1 MADSARRPRLRPP
14 TCRGASRAC
23 KRVDA
28 FGAPAGNAER
38 SRVRNAAL
46 SFPSR
51 RAAGSGSATR
61 SRPIPSRRC
70 PALGR
75 AFRSFRTFPEVS
87 GRFRTYSTWR
97 GGAPLAAPRRRRDS
111 AHSPAPRARRPICG
125 PYAGVRLHT
134 WRAPVDAAQR
144 RMPTRTCAA
153 ARAGHGRCE
162 HAPRLR
168 AGHAEARRRR

>member
-14 TCRGASRAC
+14 ACRGASRAC

-75 AFRSFRTFPEVS
+75 AFRVS
-87 GRFRTYSTWR
+87 GRFRKFPDVSGRIARGAEVPRWLRHVGAGTRLTPRHPERGGPYAAHMRACACTRGAASHADTHVRCSAGWTRSMRTRTSASSRTR
-97 GGAPLAAPRRRRDS
+97 GGAAAALAA
-111 AHSPAPRARRPICG
+111 
-125 PYAGVRLHT
+125 
-134 WRAPVDAAQR
+134 
-144 RMPTRTCAA
+144 
-153 ARAGHGRCE
+153 
-162 HAPRLR
+162 LR
-168 AGHAEARRRR
+168 